1 VKRYDAPV
9 ELEHAL
15 RHVEGCAAALRHG
28 DLVLALA
35 HAKDGRS
42 DLFYVVKELA
52 AALDTATA

>member
-1 VKRYDAPV
+1 MKRYDAPV

-52 AALDTATA
+52 AALDAATA